1 MKNNFIK
8 QTTTYIAAIAV
19 TLGAVS
25 CSKLDEQVY
34 GSKSVA
40 SASTGSSTADLNS
53 VYGQLNQLSG
63 QYGWH
68 ALQVHSTD
76 ELLGPTR
83 GTDWDDFGTWRKI
96 HLHATDG
103 AHNQIFDTWNGLNSA
118 LFQATLVAE
127 KSTGAAQ

>member
-40 SASTGSSTADLNS
+40 TASTGTATADLNS

-76 ELLGPTR
+76 ELQDQLVVLTGM
-83 GTDWDDFGTWRKI
+83 
-96 HLHATDG
+96 
-103 AHNQIFDTWNGLNSA
+103 
-118 LFQATLVAE
+118 TLVLGE
-127 KSTGAAQ
+127 KSTYMQQMVRTIKFLILGMD

>member
-53 VYGQLNQLSG
+53 VYGQLNQSLN
-63 QYGWH
+63 YI
-68 ALQVHSTD
+68 LILM
-76 ELLGPTR
+76 E
-83 GTDWDDFGTWRKI
+83 
-96 HLHATDG
+96 HL
-103 AHNQIFDTWNGLNSA
+103 ILNHII
-118 LFQATLVAE
+118 
-127 KSTGAAQ
+127 